1 MLPHYFFH
9 TGSSERPYSVWNHLQ
24 KLGNLCQKWHSLQP
38 LSLAT
43 CTEFLNSLC
52 CFGGGQGSSV
62 FFQQSPLSAGSRAL
76 PWRPSGKNRSSDS
89 VDTRQTSTGSRVAS
103 FGHQGSALL
112 PSRGR
117 SLPRLPP
124 YPFSLRCPGPG
135 ADLPGCHLH
144 RPGRRPVSPEQALR
158 RVQLGKRASRGLCRG
173 RARAR
178 EPGPRPR
185 RLRGGRPPHPHRCPA
200 STAWRL
206 ESLSDGATCPPRRPP
221 QPRCEAAEV
230 WGRSRGAGAG
240 PGLPGRRGWGEPAP
254 RGGRGRRK
262 GCVSSWARGGGAA
275 GGGGGGWGGGGGLLL
290 PRPAARPRSPHPPLR
305 GAASR
310 LAALRVGLL
319 VPCPELA
326 AARLAARP
334 GELSRAQRRI
344 LRNNNRAGSAGP
356 ARPPRPPHHVR
367 LCAVPGGQRLLR
379 AARLLRAG
387 LQPHVPAR
395 LRQPEGLHGLPQPR
409 GGGGGGG
416 RREPRRVG
424 RPPAAPQG
432 PDPGVGRWGRAGAGA
447 GPRGGKVG
455 WGGPGEAPN
464 AAPSPL
470 RGGREGEGRGRH
482 RADTCSEP
490 GRHMAG
496 GGRAEAGGRRAGW
509 VGLGWAGCG
518 VGIPSHPFSP
528 SPGAPWGLSR
538 AATGP
543 GRAEGWRRGGG
554 RGGPTGRLLPGRQRR
569 VPVWTVRR
577 GGSSGGVSE
586 ITVSPPAVVS
596 THRYTARGEG
606 GESETSKKKKKKSW
620 GFRTHCIYSAW
631 SHLYTFAVWQHVA
644 KLREVL
650 VCVRFVSLSD
660 FTNWKA
666 RVEPDL

>member
-275 GGGGGGWGGGGGLLL
+275 GGGGGAGGEEGGCSSRGPPPVPVPPTRPFAARQADSRRSALDCSCLARSWRPPGWRRGQASSAERRGGFWGTITERGARDRRGRPARRTMYAFVRFLEDNVCYALPVSCVQDFSPTSQLDFDNQKVYTVYRNPEEAAAEEDDESPGEWGDRLLLHKAQILALAGEGGPGPGPGRGGGRWGGAGRGKPQMPPPPRWGGGG
-290 PRPAARPRSPHPPLR
+290 R
-305 GAASR
+305 G
-310 LAALRVGLL
+310 
-319 VPCPELA
+319 
-326 AARLAARP
+326 
-334 GELSRAQRRI
+334 
-344 LRNNNRAGSAGP
+344 
-356 ARPPRPPHHVR
+356 
-367 LCAVPGGQRLLR
+367 
-379 AARLLRAG
+379 
-387 LQPHVPAR
+387 
-395 LRQPEGLHGLPQPR
+395 R
-409 GGGGGGG
+409 GGGGIAPTHAQSPGGTWRAGGALRREDGG
-416 RREPRRVG
+416 R
-424 RPPAAPQG
+424 
-432 PDPGVGRWGRAGAGA
+432 
-447 GPRGGKVG
+447 
-455 WGGPGEAPN
+455 
-464 AAPSPL
+464 
-470 RGGREGEGRGRH
+470 
-482 RADTCSEP
+482 
-490 GRHMAG
+490 
-496 GGRAEAGGRRAGW
+496 
-509 VGLGWAGCG
+509 VGLGWAGLG
-518 VGIPSHPFSP
+518 VGWASLLTPSHPL
-528 SPGAPWGLSR
+528 PGHRGAWAERPQAREGL
-538 AATGP
+538 
-543 GRAEGWRRGGG
+543 RGGG
-554 RGGPTGRLLPGRQRR
+554 GAGG
-569 VPVWTVRR
+569 
-577 GGSSGGVSE
+577 GGV
-586 ITVSPPAVVS
+586 PPGGCCRAGSAAFLCELWGV
-596 THRYTARGEG
+596 AAPPEG
-606 GESETSKKKKKKSW
+606 FLK
-620 GFRTHCIYSAW
+620 
-631 SHLYTFAVWQHVA
+631 
-644 KLREVL
+644 
-650 VCVRFVSLSD
+650 
-660 FTNWKA
+660 
-666 RVEPDL
+666 